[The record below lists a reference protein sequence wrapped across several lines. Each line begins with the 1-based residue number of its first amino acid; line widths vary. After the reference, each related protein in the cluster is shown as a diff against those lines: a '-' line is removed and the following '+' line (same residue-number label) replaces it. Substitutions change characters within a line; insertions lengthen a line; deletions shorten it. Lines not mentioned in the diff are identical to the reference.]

1 MENADKFSEKIQRD
15 LVGTRRGGG
24 AETLSFPAK
33 AAAGQDGSRPQD
45 WARAGLY
52 NIVTHNSWK
61 EETRNKKLCHAKR
74 NMEDRDL

>member
-1 MENADKFSEKIQRD
+1 M
-15 LVGTRRGGG
+15 GTRRGGG

-61 EETRNKKLCHAKR
+61 EETRNKEAVPCKKKHVTCRFVDVNSQVAKI
-74 NMEDRDL
+74 